1 MSPLIGALLGLV
13 FATGVITALVGLR
26 PQPVPV
32 SPVTGSAVRRSA
44 SGSRTAADTEELVA
58 ARAGLDAVQLRLI
71 GAAVTAGVVLV
82 AVTGWL
88 ALGIIVGGAVWVV
101 PHTIRT
107 RADVAKD
114 RERLRALAGWI
125 EVIRDLFGAGSGI
138 EDALVTSQR
147 HVSPPI
153 SADVSEL
160 IIGTKL
166 HGSRR
171 ALVRF
176 GERFA
181 NPIADQV
188 VWALLIATERS
199 SASVSDVLSQ
209 AAGRARE
216 QVAMQE
222 RLDAKRASR
231 YMVVNAMVI
240 MTVLLGA
247 ALVAINP
254 AYRTYYASDVGQV
267 VLSVIVAAQGGGFV
281 WLLRMS
287 RHTAGHRIPVTD
299 SVAGNW

>member
-1 MSPLIGALLGLV
+1 MSPTIGALLGLV
-13 FATGVITALVGLR
+13 FASGVMCALAGMR
-26 PQPVPV
+26 RVPV
-32 SPVTGSAVRRSA
+32 TVTTSGAFSAES
-44 SGSRTAADTEELVA
+44 TEAVVA
-58 ARAGLDAVQLRLI
+58 ARAGIDPVQLRII
-71 GAAVTAGVVLV
+71 GAAITAAVVLV

-88 ALGIIVGGAVWVV
+88 AVGVIAGGAVWVI

-107 RADVAKD
+107 RAEVVRD

-125 EVIRDLFGAGSGI
+125 EVIRDLFGAGAGI

-147 HVSPPI
+147 HVAPAI
-153 SADVSEL
+153 TQDVSEL
-160 IIGTKL
+160 IITTKL

-199 SASVSDVLSQ
+199 SASVSEVLTQ
-209 AAGRARE
+209 AAIRARE
-216 QVAMQE
+216 RVAMQE
-222 RLDAKRASR
+222 RLDAKRSSR
-231 YMVVNAMVI
+231 YMVVNAMVA

-254 AYRTYYASDVGQV
+254 AYRTYYASGAGQV
-267 VLSVIVAAQGGGFV
+267 VLSVIVVAQGAGYV

-299 SVAGNW
+299 TVAGGW